1 MDKAQKEA
9 EYQAELKR
17 IKDEKELE
25 TQRLREMQEKAS
37 DR

>member
-1 MDKAQKEA
+1 MEKAQKEA
-9 EYQAELKR
+9 EFVAELKR
-17 IKDEKELE
+17 KKEEKEKE